1 MHISTYPQKKCI
13 SVQTGIIY
21 QLTPKHWTLQLK
33 TDDQGHAIIHHKDSS
48 ITIVNDKAQM
58 TAYVVAD
65 LSSMRK
71 IVSVCS
77 AGLHQTD
84 TWKWIRADTL

>member
-1 MHISTYPQKKCI
+1 MHISTNRNHLSIDTKSIEHYNSRLI
-13 SVQTGIIY
+13 DG
-21 QLTPKHWTLQLK
+21 
-33 TDDQGHAIIHHKDSS
+33 QGHAIIHHKDSS

-84 TWKWIRADTL
+84 T